1 MQKISGILM
10 IIFMVLGLSITIP
23 AIFKGLNETENFNL
37 STLSNGKWSSLF
49 ETKFSDILPP
59 REPSLS
65 LWGMLELG
73 LFQEGRKGVL
83 IGKDGWLFTNEEFI
97 ADKNRNELIVNNKK
111 FILDT
116 ATSLKENN
124 INLIVAFVPA
134 KARVMHEKLGDY
146 KYPIYNQSFYSEMI
160 DFFNERNIVA
170 PNLNTTL
177 NQRNDVFFKTDT
189 HWTPKASLLTAKK
202 IASNANQNDLFT
214 GLDNY
219 VFTTPQSEKFDGDL
233 TRYVP
238 AGDLNKKYNINENQS
253 LYRNVTLNANDNDKN
268 EIETDLFGDNN
279 IPVTL
284 VGTSYSANP
293 LWNFQ
298 NHLKYYLKSDVY
310 NAADEGQGPFTTMK
324 EYIQSD
330 EYKNTP
336 PQLIIWEIPERYMSL
351 PEKK

>member
-1 MQKISGILM
+1 
-10 IIFMVLGLSITIP
+10 
-23 AIFKGLNETENFNL
+23 
-37 STLSNGKWSSLF
+37 
-49 ETKFSDILPP
+49 
-59 REPSLS
+59 
-65 LWGMLELG
+65 
-73 LFQEGRKGVL
+73 
-83 IGKDGWLFTNEEFI
+83 
-97 ADKNRNELIVNNKK
+97 
-111 FILDT
+111 
-116 ATSLKENN
+116 
-124 INLIVAFVPA
+124 
-134 KARVMHEKLGDY
+134 MHEKLGDY

>member
-1 MQKISGILM
+1 M

-124 INLIVAFVPA
+124 I
-134 KARVMHEKLGDY
+134 
-146 KYPIYNQSFYSEMI
+146 
-160 DFFNERNIVA
+160 
-170 PNLNTTL
+170 
-177 NQRNDVFFKTDT
+177 
-189 HWTPKASLLTAKK
+189 
-202 IASNANQNDLFT
+202 
-214 GLDNY
+214 
-219 VFTTPQSEKFDGDL
+219 
-233 TRYVP
+233 
-238 AGDLNKKYNINENQS
+238 
-253 LYRNVTLNANDNDKN
+253 
-268 EIETDLFGDNN
+268 
-279 IPVTL
+279 
-284 VGTSYSANP
+284 
-293 LWNFQ
+293 
-298 NHLKYYLKSDVY
+298 
-310 NAADEGQGPFTTMK
+310 
-324 EYIQSD
+324 
-330 EYKNTP
+330 
-336 PQLIIWEIPERYMSL
+336 
-351 PEKK
+351 